1 MSTIRISPRMLGR
14 QLLQDFCERCYW
26 YLLKVNFKLPFEF
39 GMPGIMYNLDIFEK
53 KIVRAY

>member
-1 MSTIRISPRMLGR
+1 MLGR